1 MSPDFQ
7 ALMFEATRLTRGG
20 DLAAAQAAIQAAL
33 SGASTAA
40 GRATLRPEAAGPT
53 APGPDAAR
61 PASRDTARPT
71 NARAPMHEV
80 IDVIARIIGEPGSPT
95 PNRPRPA
102 APRGPVPRGAGMTT
116 GHHAAVGLSCDYELF
131 VPDSASTHP
140 QRLPLVVMLHGCTQD
155 PADFAAGTRMN
166 ELAQSQ
172 GFIVLYPAQS
182 RRMNPQG
189 CWNWF
194 KHSHQRRGRGE
205 PELLASLTREV
216 MQRNDVDPARVYVA
230 GLSAGGAMAAVLGRC
245 YPELYAAVGVHS
257 GLAAGVARD
266 LPSALA
272 AMNGAAS
279 AAPAAP
285 DGKPVIVFHGDADT
299 TVHPHNAAG
308 VVTGSTTAPAA
319 AEAVAPARPGQRRST
334 RSVHRGLDGRV
345 IAEHWTV
352 HGASHAWSGGS
363 AAGSYTDPAG
373 PDASAAM
380 WRFFQDHP
388 LESPDREAG
397 SVH

>member
-7 ALMFEATRLTRGG
+7 ALMLEATRLTRGG
-20 DLAAAQAAIQAAL
+20 NLAAAQAAIQAAL
-33 SGASTAA
+33 SGAPAAA
-40 GRATLRPEAAGPT
+40 GRAAVR
-53 APGPDAAR
+53 PDAAAPAGPAPAATR
-61 PASRDTARPT
+61 PATARPT
-71 NARAPMHEV
+71 TARAPMPEI
-80 IDVIARIIGEPGSPT
+80 IDVIARIVGEPGSP
-95 PNRPRPA
+95 PPKRPRPA
-102 APRGPVPRGAGMTT
+102 APRGAGMTA
-116 GHHAAVGLSCDYELF
+116 GHHAAAGLSCDYELF
-131 VPDSASTHP
+131 VPDGAATHP

-166 ELAQSQ
+166 QLAQEQ

-216 MQRNDVDPARVYVA
+216 MQRHDVDPARVYVA

-272 AMNGAAS
+272 AMNGAGCAT
-279 AAPAAP
+279 PAAA
-285 DGKPVIVFHGDADT
+285 DGKPVIVFHGDADA

-308 VVTGSTTAPAA
+308 VVAGSTAAPAEVEPLA
-319 AEAVAPARPGQRRST
+319 AVQPGQRRTT
-334 RSVHRGLDGRV
+334 RRVHRGADGRV

-352 HGASHAWSGGS
+352 HGGPHAWSGGS
-363 AAGSYTDPAG
+363 PVGSYTDPAG

-380 WRFFQDHP
+380 WRFFHDHP
-388 LESPDREAG
+388 LPSPQDPEPGA
-397 SVH
+397 VH

>member
-7 ALMFEATRLTRGG
+7 SMMLEATRLTRSGN
-20 DLAAAQAAIQAAL
+20 LAAAQAAIQAAL
-33 SGASTAA
+33 SGAS
-40 GRATLRPEAAGPT
+40 
-53 APGPDAAR
+53 APGEHAA
-61 PASRDTARPT
+61 AQ
-71 NARAPMHEV
+71 APMPTPMQTPMPTRAFTAQPQWTRET
-80 IDVIARIIGEPGSPT
+80 IDVLARVIGEPGSPL
-95 PNRPRPA
+95 PKQPRPA
-102 APRGPVPRGAGMTT
+102 APRGEGMTA
-116 GHHAAVGLSCDYELF
+116 GHHAAAGLSCDYELF
-131 VPDSASTHP
+131 VPPSAAARTQP
-140 QRLPLVVMLHGCTQD
+140 LPLVVMLHGCTQD

-166 ELAQSQ
+166 QLAQEQ

-194 KHSHQRRGRGE
+194 KHSHQRRGHGE
-205 PELLASLTREV
+205 PELLASLTRDV
-216 MQRNDVDPARVYVA
+216 MQRHGVDPARVYVA

-272 AMNGAAS
+272 AMNGAA
-279 AAPAAP
+279 PATLAGA
-285 DGKPVIVFHGDADT
+285 DGKPVIVFHGDADA
-299 TVHPHNAAG
+299 TVHPHNAAA
-308 VVTGSTTAPAA
+308 VVAGSTAAPAT
-319 AEAVAPARPGQRRST
+319 AEAVAPDRPGQRRTT
-334 RSVHRGLDGRV
+334 RSLHRGPDGRV

-352 HGASHAWSGGS
+352 HGGSHAWSGGS
-363 AAGSYTDPAG
+363 PAGSYTDPTG

-388 LESPDREAG
+388 LPGAG
-397 SVH
+397 H